1 MKRTL
6 HRTVRSLATALLT
19 ASLLTGGM
27 VSTALAQSSTW
38 SLDEY
43 TQLSNTMAAA
53 DEDLALTAPGTD
65 SWRTSSIAALDAR
78 RALVSYITSA
88 LRSGDMPEDFVEPAT
103 QARFVLVQNIISINT
118 DLGFC
123 EQANTALAMLRDV
136 IDSSDAVRAAFDAA
150 QADVAGCVPYSPD
163 DALVSEVVEV
173 EPDPADAEASEPVV
187 TEAPDTEEG
196 ATETAAESDNT
207 AASSITDAPPARTGS
222 GRRTAGI
229 VMLGTGAALVLGGVG
244 LDVAGGGNRSEFTDL
259 SRTCDGSEDCVA
271 RLNELS
277 DSINGAKVPVAA
289 MTIGGA
295 VVAVTGT
302 VLWIT
307 APRNRDARG
316 VSLVPEWRPGYV
328 GATFT
333 FR

>member
-1 MKRTL
+1 MKRSL
-6 HRTVRSLATALLT
+6 HRTVRSWATALLT

-27 VSTALAQSSTW
+27 VSTAFAQSSTW

-43 TQLSNTMAAA
+43 TRLSNAMAAA
-53 DEDLALTAPGTD
+53 DEDLALTVPGTD
-65 SWRTSSIAALDAR
+65 SWRTSNIAALDAR

-136 IDSSDAVRAAFDAA
+136 SDSSDAVRAAFDAA
-150 QADVAGCVPYSPD
+150 QADVTGCVPYSPD

-173 EPDPADAEASEPVV
+173 EPDPADTEPSEPVV
-187 TEAPDTEEG
+187 TEEPDTEVVSAE
-196 ATETAAESDNT
+196 TESESNDT
-207 AASSITDAPPARTGS
+207 ASSAMTDAPPARTAS

-229 VMLGTGAALVLGGVG
+229 VMLGTGAALALGGVG
-244 LDVAGGGNRSEFTDL
+244 LDLAGGGNRSEFTDL

-289 MTIGGA
+289 MTIGGGVIA
-295 VVAVTGT
+295 ATGI

-307 APRNRDARG
+307 APRDREARG
-316 VSLVPEWRPGYV
+316 VSLVPDWRPGYV

>member
-1 MKRTL
+1 
-6 HRTVRSLATALLT
+6 
-19 ASLLTGGM
+19 
-27 VSTALAQSSTW
+27 
-38 SLDEY
+38 
-43 TQLSNTMAAA
+43 
-53 DEDLALTAPGTD
+53 
-65 SWRTSSIAALDAR
+65 
-78 RALVSYITSA
+78 
-88 LRSGDMPEDFVEPAT
+88 
-103 QARFVLVQNIISINT
+103 
-118 DLGFC
+118 
-123 EQANTALAMLRDV
+123 
-136 IDSSDAVRAAFDAA
+136 
-150 QADVAGCVPYSPD
+150 
-163 DALVSEVVEV
+163 
-173 EPDPADAEASEPVV
+173 
-187 TEAPDTEEG
+187 
-196 ATETAAESDNT
+196 
-207 AASSITDAPPARTGS
+207 
-222 GRRTAGI
+222 
-229 VMLGTGAALVLGGVG
+229 MLGTGAALVLGGVG